1 MTSSFDVFDRDDFRS
16 PDDLDRGA
24 SGGSESFWSV
34 RVRLSELH
42 RKEERADAHDRE
54 AMDRSGRE
62 HPPLRREGRVREI
75 LAQRVRT
82 VFRNRDKTYEL
93 RDSEIHL
100 LSEVGKFRVVA
111 QNDLAEFA
119 YNGDRNRAER
129 DIENLQRQGLAEVKT
144 IPDVEYNTMKVVT
157 LTKEGNKLLRRGG
170 ILEPGQRTYHGLKK
184 PNEAA
189 HDADLYRLY
198 HKVSDEIESQGGRVV
213 GVRLDYELKD
223 ELYSRIARASKSRQQ
238 TQRAVREEMAKGFHL
253 KVVDG
258 KIPIPDLRIEYVNE
272 NDCQLQRRDLELAT
286 DHYRPRGLSEK
297 ARAGFQ
303 VYARA
308 EDTNR
313 LRSVR
318 DREELMATILRM

>member
-1 MTSSFDVFDRDDFRS
+1 MTRSFDVFDRDDFRD
-16 PDDLDRGA
+16 PDDLDRGT
-24 SGGSESFWSV
+24 SGGSESFWSA

-54 AMDRSGRE
+54 AQERSGRE
-62 HPPLRREGRVREI
+62 HPPLRREERIREI
-75 LAQRVRT
+75 LEQRVRT
-82 VFRNRDKTYEL
+82 AFRNRDKTYEL

-119 YNGDRNRAER
+119 YNGDRNRVER
-129 DIENLQRQGLAEVKT
+129 DIESLGRQGLAEVKT
-144 IPDVEYNTMKVVT
+144 ILGTEQNPIEVVT
-157 LTKEGNKLLRRGG
+157 LTKEGNKFLRQGG

-198 HKVSDEIESQGGRVV
+198 HKVSDNIESKGGGVV
-213 GVRLDYELKD
+213 GVRFDYELKD

-238 TQRAVREEMAKGFHL
+238 SQQAIREEMAKSFHL

-272 NDCQLQRRDLELAT
+272 NDCGSSAETSSSPPTTTGPVGSQKRLALVFRSMPGPKT
-286 DHYRPRGLSEK
+286 SAVCEAFGT
-297 ARAGFQ
+297 AR
-303 VYARA
+303 
-308 EDTNR
+308 
-313 LRSVR
+313 S
-318 DREELMATILRM
+318 

>member
-1 MTSSFDVFDRDDFRS
+1 MTRSFDVFDRDDFRS
-16 PDDLDRGA
+16 PDDPDRGT
-24 SGGSESFWSV
+24 SGGSESFWSL
-34 RVRLSELH
+34 RVRFSELH
-42 RKEERADAHDRE
+42 RKEESADARDRE
-54 AMDRSGRE
+54 DRDRSRQDR
-62 HPPLRREGRVREI
+62 PPLHREERVREI

-82 VFRNRDKTYEL
+82 VFRNRDKTFEL

-119 YNGDRNRAER
+119 YNGDRNRAKR
-129 DIENLQRQGLAEVKT
+129 DIENLERQGLAEVKT
-144 IPDVEYNTMKVVT
+144 IPDIEHNAIKVVT
-157 LTKEGNKLLRRGG
+157 LTKEGNKFLRQGG
-170 ILEPGQRTYHGLKK
+170 ILEPGQRSYHGLKK

-189 HDADLYRLY
+189 HDADLYHLY
-198 HKVSDEIESQGGRVV
+198 HKVSDEIESKGGRVV

-223 ELYSRIARASKSRQQ
+223 ELYSSIAQASKLRYESLQSI
-238 TQRAVREEMAKGFHL
+238 REKMAKSFHL

-272 NDCQLQRRDLELAT
+272 NDWQLQRKDIELAT
-286 DHYRPRGLSEK
+286 EHYRPRGLSEK

-313 LRSVR
+313 LRRVR
-318 DREELMATILRM
+318 DREELMTTIFRM